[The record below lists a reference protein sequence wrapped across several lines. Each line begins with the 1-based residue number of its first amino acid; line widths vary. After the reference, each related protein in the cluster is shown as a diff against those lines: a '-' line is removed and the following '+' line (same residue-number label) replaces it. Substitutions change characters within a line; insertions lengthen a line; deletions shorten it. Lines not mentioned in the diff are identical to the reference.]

1 MISDLI
7 NNPALGRTNF
17 ISDFLDMGWED
28 YLRKIQLDRTFGDEI
43 TLRAA
48 MSEIFKRYSMLA

>member
-1 MISDLI
+1 
-7 NNPALGRTNF
+7 
-17 ISDFLDMGWED
+17 MGWED

-48 MSEIFKRYSMLA
+48 MLEIFKRYSMLA